1 MKRFLAILIFLMA
14 GTLVVGCAGM
24 KSKVET
30 ATYKVSVAGPA
41 KLDKKGTIEISGT
54 GFQPGSD
61 IVLLFNSADGIKSDL
76 SGSLKPAPV
85 ADATGA
91 WKTTWAYGRMVKKK
105 IIKGGS
111 YTINVADQD
120 YQKLTNTTV
129 DFVK

>member
-1 MKRFLAILIFLMA
+1 MKRIFAILIFLMA

-24 KSKVET
+24 KPKAET
-30 ATYKVSVAGPA
+30 TNYQVSVAGPA

-54 GFQPGSD
+54 GFQSGSD

-76 SGSLKPAPV
+76 SGSLKPAPI

-105 IIKGGS
+105 IIKGGN

-120 YQKLTNTTV
+120 YQKLANVTV
-129 DFVK
+129 NFVK